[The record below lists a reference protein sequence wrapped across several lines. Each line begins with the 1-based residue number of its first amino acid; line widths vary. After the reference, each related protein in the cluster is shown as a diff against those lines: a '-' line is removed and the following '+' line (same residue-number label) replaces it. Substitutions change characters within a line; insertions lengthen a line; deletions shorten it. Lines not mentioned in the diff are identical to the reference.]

1 MPSRPAINF
10 LMLGGSASLSE
21 MNFAANRS
29 MGTISVKFTDSSA
42 FEANLSRLTGSLIS
56 CAASGIR
63 TAAHMMIALFIDHS
77 LFRVALSKLDTRD
90 QGQRMQVFEI
100 IGQESSSPAE
110 SQTTSAISCR

>member
-1 MPSRPAINF
+1 MPSRLAIKF
-10 LMLGGSASLSE
+10 LILAASASLSE
-21 MNFAANRS
+21 MNLAASRS
-29 MGTISVKFTDSSA
+29 MGPLSVTSTDSSA
-42 FEANLSRLTGSLIS
+42 FAANLSRLTGSLIS

-100 IGQESSSPAE
+100 IGQERSSPAE
-110 SQTTSAISCR
+110 SQTTSAI